1 MSHAC
6 TVKYAYYMNM
16 PPQSSYLIDGEYK
29 EGGTVIKK
37 ELISLGTHSYSL
49 SRFIEQKV
57 SCCKWQPDKVPS
69 RINIFL

>member
-1 MSHAC
+1 MRSQKMNRIYCQMSHAC

-49 SRFIEQKV
+49 SRFIETE
-57 SCCKWQPDKVPS
+57 S
-69 RINIFL
+69 ILL